1 MSRSL
6 ASASL
11 QSAKFVTRATT
22 KAMFAAISMS
32 LLVGASA
39 LFSLSANAAIVDS
52 IEFYNTALNHYFRTE
67 SASEADGIDKGSAG
81 PNWVR
86 TGQNYKVWRTA
97 ADAPVGALPV
107 CRFYSQGFNSH
118 FFTASAGEC
127 NLLKNNEIRDR
138 AIALAAGQP
147 YTSWQFEAI
156 VSYALFPV
164 NGKCAAGTQP
174 VYRNYAGFTVNH
186 RFSTTLPIY
195 QDMNDQSWIPEGA
208 NLCEPGTSMV
218 DASDAYRLLQ
228 QATFGATEALA
239 NRIQSIGVTA
249 WVDEQLAAPKSS
261 YPQLP
266 YVIYNA
272 PINCVSDG
280 SKPATDPQ
288 NICAR
293 DNYTLFP
300 IQMAFLQNALNN
312 DDQLRQRV
320 AFALSQIFVTSGAEI
335 YHPYGMGRYQQLVLD
350 NALGNYKDLL
360 AAVTLSPAMGR
371 YLDMANSKKP
381 DVVRGISANENYGRE
396 IMQLFSVGL
405 YELNLDGSI
414 KRDASNAPIAT
425 YSQTTVENFA
435 RVFTGWTYQPVGG
448 GVPTTTNG
456 VNYEFP
462 MAVVASNHDTGAKT
476 LLNGF
481 VIPAGQT
488 PDKDLSDALGN
499 LFNHAN
505 TAPFISKQLI
515 QKLIGGDPA
524 PAYVARISAVF
535 SDNGQGVRGDL
546 KAVVRAILLDPEARG
561 EIKTAA
567 GYGRLKDPVLVATSL
582 IRGLGGTADGYA
594 FLRGGSTISGLGLNL
609 FNSPT
614 VFNYYSPDY
623 QISNGKVGPEFGI
636 LTSTTSFARANFFN
650 TYVMGNAI
658 AADASVP
665 GAVGTSIN
673 WTPWQALA
681 ATPAALVDKLSWV
694 FNNGALSASAQ
705 KKIVDAVNMVA
716 STDTLTRAKT
726 AAYLVLSASQVQV
739 GR

>member
-1 MSRSL
+1 MKSRSL
-6 ASASL
+6 TNTYFRRSIRVL
-11 QSAKFVTRATT
+11 TTATT
-22 KAMFAAISMS
+22 TMTLVLGLSTLFALPAQ
-32 LLVGASA
+32 
-39 LFSLSANAAIVDS
+39 AAVVDS

-67 SASEADGIDKGSAG
+67 SATEADGIDKGSAG

-97 ADAPVGALPV
+97 ADAPAGALPV
-107 CRFYSQGFNSH
+107 CRFYSSGFNSH
-118 FFTASAGEC
+118 FFTASTGEC
-127 NLLKNNEIRDR
+127 KYLRDNETRDR
-138 AIALAAGQP
+138 AAAAAAGLP

-164 NGKCAAGTQP
+164 SGKCAAGTQP

-186 RFSTTLPIY
+186 RFSTTLPVY

-208 NLCEPGTSMV
+208 NLCVPGTATA
-218 DASDAYRLLQ
+218 DASDAYRLLG

-239 NRIQSIGVTA
+239 NRIQNIGVST
-249 WVDEQLAAPKSS
+249 WVDEQLAAPKSA
-261 YPQLP
+261 YPQFP
-266 YVIYNA
+266 YVVYTA
-272 PINCVSDG
+272 PTTCDA
-280 SKPATDPQ
+280 P
-288 NICAR
+288 CLR

-300 IQMAFLQNALNN
+300 VQMAFMQNAFNGT
-312 DDQLRQRV
+312 DQLRQRV
-320 AFALSQIFVTSGAEI
+320 AFALSQILVTSGAEI
-335 YHPYGMGRYQQLVLD
+335 YHPYGMGPYQQLMLD
-350 NALGNYKDLL
+350 NAFGNYKDLL
-360 AAVTLSPAMGR
+360 TAVTLSPAMGR

-381 DVVRGISANENYGRE
+381 DAARGISANENYARE

-405 YELNLDGSI
+405 YDLNIDGSI
-414 KRDASNAPIAT
+414 KRDTNGNPVAT
-425 YSQTTVENFA
+425 YSQTTVENLA

-456 VNYEFP
+456 VNYAYP
-462 MAVVASNHDTGAKT
+462 MAPVAANHDAGAKT

-488 PDKDLSDALGN
+488 PDKDLSDAINN
-499 LFNHAN
+499 LFNHPN
-505 TAPFISKQLI
+505 VGPFVSKQLI
-515 QKLIGGDPA
+515 QKLIGGDPV
-524 PAYVARISAVF
+524 PAYVARIAAVF
-535 SDNGQGVRGDL
+535 NDNGQGVRGDL

-561 EIKTAA
+561 EIKTSA
-567 GYGRLKDPVLVATSL
+567 GYGRLKDPVLVAIST
-582 IRGLGGTADGYA
+582 IRGLGGISDGYA
-594 FLRGGSTISGLGLNL
+594 FLRGGSNLNGLGLNL
-609 FNSPT
+609 FYSPT

-636 LTSTTSFARANFFN
+636 LTSTTAFARANFFN

-665 GAVGTSIN
+665 GAVGTSID

-681 ATPAALVDKLSWV
+681 GTPTALVDKLSWL
-694 FNNGALSASAQ
+694 FTSGTLSASAQ
-705 KKIVDAVNMVA
+705 KKIVDAVNAVA

-739 GR
+739 ER